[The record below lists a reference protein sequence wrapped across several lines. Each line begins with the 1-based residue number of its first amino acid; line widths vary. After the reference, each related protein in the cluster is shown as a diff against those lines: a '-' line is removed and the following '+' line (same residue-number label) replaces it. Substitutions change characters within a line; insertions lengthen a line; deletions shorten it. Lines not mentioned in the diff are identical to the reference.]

1 MSTHMISAPKNSP
14 PDGGIINEAAYADP
28 PVVLDAAHVDTLLRF
43 ASAAMP
49 RAPDVADRLLQEIER
64 ALVLPSEELPKQV
77 VNIGSVV
84 TFREDANGREQT
96 VTLVLPPD
104 ADISA
109 GRVSVVTP
117 IGAAL
122 IGLAQG
128 SSIRW
133 QARDGETREMTI
145 VQVNA

>member
-1 MSTHMISAPKNSP
+1 MPTHMTTSPGLAPTSP
-14 PDGGIINEAAYADP
+14 ILNDAPYVDP
-28 PVVLDAAHVDTLLRF
+28 PVVIDAAHVGTLMRF
-43 ASAAMP
+43 ASAAMS

-64 ALVLPSEELPKQV
+64 ARVVPSDEIPRQV
-77 VNIGSVV
+77 VNIGSEV
-84 TFREDANGREQT
+84 TFREDAIGREQT

-122 IGLAQG
+122 IGLAEG

-133 QARDGETREMTI
+133 QARDGEIREMTI
-145 VQVNA
+145 VRVRA